1 MFKANEYVKDI
12 FSYGLRLTDV
22 SLKTGIGPF
31 NLLSMHKGQHVPL
44 TNDQELKLI
53 RLFAT
58 CIHEK
63 NKREGKI

>member
-1 MFKANEYVKDI
+1 MFKANEYVADI

-22 SLKTGIGPF
+22 SMKTGIGAF
-31 NLLSMHKGQHVPL
+31 NLLTLHRGEHVSL
-44 TNDQELKLI
+44 TGDQQLKLI